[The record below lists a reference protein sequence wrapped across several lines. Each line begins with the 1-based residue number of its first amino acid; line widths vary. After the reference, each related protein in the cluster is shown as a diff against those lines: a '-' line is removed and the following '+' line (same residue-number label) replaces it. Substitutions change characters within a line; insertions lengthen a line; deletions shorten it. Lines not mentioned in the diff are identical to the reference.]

1 MAEDW
6 YGKIL
11 VGCVFGII
19 FTLVTTIVTSLPVCC
34 GVMKDGPLKPIAIV
48 CGVVA
53 GFSYFIP
60 FISGFATAGAFTDD
74 ICNSCDNG
82 CTDDERKQIEEAIGA
97 LGVLV
102 AYIHGFGFIVV
113 ILASITMCLTCCMCC
128 PCCGPLKQ
136 AQTDAQPTQPQAQVM
151 GQVVQPAGAAKA
163 S

>member
-1 MAEDW
+1 M
-6 YGKIL
+6 G
-11 VGCVFGII
+11 
-19 FTLVTTIVTSLPVCC
+19 
-34 GVMKDGPLKPIAIV
+34 
-48 CGVVA
+48 
-53 GFSYFIP
+53 
-60 FISGFATAGAFTDD
+60 DD

-136 AQTDAQPTQPQAQVM
+136 AQTDVQTMQPQAQVM
-151 GQVVQPAGAAKA
+151 GQVVQPAEAGKA
-163 S
+163 SWVRSRANSSKDVWRCRADCRGLYC